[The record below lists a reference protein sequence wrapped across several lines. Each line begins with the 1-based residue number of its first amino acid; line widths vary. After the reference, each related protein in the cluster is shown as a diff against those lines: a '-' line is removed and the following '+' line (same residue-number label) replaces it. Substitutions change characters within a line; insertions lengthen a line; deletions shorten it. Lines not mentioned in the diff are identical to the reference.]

1 MSQTVSAGTRL
12 ACPACTTEVVV
23 VKAGAS
29 SGLLAC
35 GGEALVGID
44 APRVLDGHRDSEDP
58 GVLLGKRYI
67 DEESGLELLCIKA
80 GPGSLSCD
88 GRELTIQG
96 AKPLPSSD

>member
-1 MSQTVSAGTRL
+1 MAQVVSTGTRL

-23 VKAGAS
+23 VRAAES

-35 GGEALVGID
+35 RGEELVGTD
-44 APRVLDGHRDSEDP
+44 DPRSFEGHSHSDGQ
-58 GVLLGKRYI
+58 GVLLGKRYV
-67 DEESGLELLCIKA
+67 DGESDLELLCIKS
-80 GPGSLSCD
+80 GPGLLTSD